1 MSKVNIRDSVRR
13 TEDIRFVS
21 GQGTYIA
28 DMNADGQ
35 LMGVFVRSPHAHA
48 ARKDPMVRR

>member
-21 GQGTYIA
+21 GQGSYID
-28 DMNADGQ
+28 DMNGFTA
-35 LMGVFVRSPHAHA
+35 FVHP
-48 ARKDPMVRR
+48 PLPL